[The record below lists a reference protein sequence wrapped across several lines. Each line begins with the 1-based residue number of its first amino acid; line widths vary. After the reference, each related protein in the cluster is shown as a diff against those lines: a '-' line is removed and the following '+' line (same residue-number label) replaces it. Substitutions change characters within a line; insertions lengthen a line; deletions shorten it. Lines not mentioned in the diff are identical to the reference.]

1 MYKRIVCLS
10 CLVFLFIA
18 TVSFG
23 ESKRNLAS
31 DDRFALKELSQPQL
45 SPDAKWIAYV
55 VKSFHLKDDKTNNDI
70 YMVSVS
76 GGDPIQLT
84 SDEKDDNHPRWSP
97 DNRYLAFLSGRKKK
111 SQVYLLNRNGG
122 EALQLT
128 DIKQGVSDFAWSPD
142 SKKLA
147 LILTDPDPYEVD
159 EEEDKDKDKDGK
171 EKTKR
176 PIVVTR
182 LQIKTDTKGYLN
194 DLRDH
199 IYAFDIATK
208 QFKQLTSGPHDDSN
222 IRWSPDG
229 RQILF
234 VSNRTENP
242 DANRNSDLFLVSSN
256 GGDPKKLT
264 TNPGSDSDAEW
275 SSDGKWI
282 VYQTTVQPDLIWYDT
297 AELAVIP
304 SSGGE
309 PKILTRELDRNIGQ
323 PGFAP
328 DQRQIFFILEDQ
340 GTERIASVP
349 VTGANVNRNVAGEN
363 VVTAYDISSDGTI
376 AFLAT
381 KPALPA
387 ELFIHKNGQTQQLT
401 HMNTGLLDQIRLGK
415 VERAKFKS
423 KDGTPVEAFVTF
435 PPNFDRSK
443 KYPLI
448 LWIHGGPTSQYSESF
463 DFTQQLFAANG
474 YVVLAVNPRG
484 STGYGEEFC
493 KAIWADW
500 GNKDYDDVIA
510 GVDHLIAQ
518 GYVDPNRL
526 GVGGWSY
533 GGMLTDYVITKSGNR
548 FKAAASG
555 ASEANYLANY
565 GTDHY
570 QYEWEKEIGLP
581 WEKEELYR
589 KISPFSNVHKVVT
602 PTLFMCGEI
611 DWNVPLLNSE
621 QLYQSLRRIGIDT
634 MLVIYP
640 DQSHSIQTPSYLK
653 DRYDRYLAWFGHY
666 LKGEKNKVPP
676 EKKLESMKAGS

>member
-1 MYKRIVCLS
+1 MKKSLLCLS
-10 CLVFLFIA
+10 CLVFLFSA
-18 TVSFG
+18 SFSFSDG
-23 ESKRNLAS
+23 KRNLTS
-31 DDRFALKELSQPQL
+31 EDRFALKELSQPQL
-45 SPDAKWIAYV
+45 SPDAKWVAYV
-55 VKSFHLKDDKTNNDI
+55 VKTFNLKEDKTNNDI
-70 YMVSVS
+70 YMVSVN

-97 DNRYLAFLSGRKKK
+97 DNKYLAFLSGRKKK

-122 EALQLT
+122 EAVQLT
-128 DIKQGVSDFAWSPD
+128 DIKQGVSDFVWSPD

-147 LILTDPDPYEVD
+147 LILTDPDPYEID
-159 EEEDKDKDKDGK
+159 EETATK
-171 EKTKR
+171 EQKAKAKR

-182 LQIKTDTKGYLN
+182 LQIKTDTEGYLN
-194 DLRDH
+194 DFRDH
-199 IYAFDIATK
+199 IYVFDIATK
-208 QFKQLTSGPHDDSN
+208 KSKQLTSGPHDDSN

-229 RQILF
+229 KFILF
-234 VSNRTENP
+234 VSNRTEDP
-242 DANRNSDLFLVSSN
+242 DANRNTDLFVISSN
-256 GGDPKKLT
+256 GGDAKKLT

-282 VYQTTVQPDLIWYDT
+282 VYQTRVQPDLIWYDT
-297 AELAVIP
+297 TELAVIP
-304 SSGGE
+304 STGGE
-309 PKILTRELDRNIGQ
+309 PKILTRELDRNIGE
-323 PGFAP
+323 PSFSP
-328 DQRQIFFILEDQ
+328 DLKQILFLLEDQ
-340 GTERIASVP
+340 GTEQIASVP
-349 VTGANVNRNVAGEN
+349 VPGGDVNRNVAGEN
-363 VVTAYDISSDGTI
+363 VVTAYDIASDGTI

-381 KPALPA
+381 RSDLPD
-387 ELFIHKNGQTQQLT
+387 EVFIHKNGQTQQLT
-401 HMNTGLLDQIRLGK
+401 KMNSSLLDQIRLGK
-415 VERAKFKS
+415 VERAKFNS
-423 KDGTPVEAFVTF
+423 KDGTSVEAFVTF

-443 KYPLI
+443 KNPLV

-510 GVDHLIAQ
+510 GVDHLITR
-518 GYVDPNRL
+518 GYIDPNRL

-533 GGMLTDYVITKSGNR
+533 GGMLTDYVITKSGDR

-581 WEKEELYR
+581 WEKEELYL
-589 KISPFSNVHKVVT
+589 KISPFRNVHKVVT

-621 QLYQSLRRIGIDT
+621 QLYQSLRRRGVDT
-634 MLVIYP
+634 MLIIYP
-640 DQSHSIQTPSYLK
+640 GQSHSIRTPSYLK

-666 LKGEKNKVPP
+666 LKGDKSKVPA
-676 EKKLESMKAGS
+676 EKKPESVKAGD